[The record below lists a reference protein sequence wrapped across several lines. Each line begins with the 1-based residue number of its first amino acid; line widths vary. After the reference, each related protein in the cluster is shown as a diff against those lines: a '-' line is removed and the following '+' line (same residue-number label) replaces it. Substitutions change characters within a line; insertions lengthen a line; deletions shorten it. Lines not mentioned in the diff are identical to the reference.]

1 MKDRIQIDGTWYVR
15 EDIAESSSAGAK
27 DKEEDLY
34 KEVSENIDT
43 IKTIR
48 YIDEGI
54 SFEAEY
60 SEDNEFWGVTIT
72 KFVGI
77 KEERI
82 CFWDSEYFLW
92 HLATGNEESIETA
105 TKDLEEPIL
114 KKLIIF
120 LKILIEKNLITN

>member
-1 MKDRIQIDGTWYVR
+1 MKDRIQIDGVWYVR
-15 EDIAESSSAGAK
+15 EDNAESSSAGAG

-48 YIDEGI
+48 YIDEGLCL
-54 SFEAEY
+54 EAEY

-92 HLATGNEESIETA
+92 HLATGNEESRETA
-105 TKDLEEPIL
+105 AKDLEDPIL

-120 LKILIEKNLITN
+120 LKILIEKKLLNN